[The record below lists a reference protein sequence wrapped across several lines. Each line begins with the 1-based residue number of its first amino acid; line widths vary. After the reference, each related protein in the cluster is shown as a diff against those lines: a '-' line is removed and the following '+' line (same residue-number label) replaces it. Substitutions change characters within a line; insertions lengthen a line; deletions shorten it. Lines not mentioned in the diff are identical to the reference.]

1 MVATKPRA
9 LPSPSAAAP
18 RIARPGA
25 EARPADHY
33 QPVAAAPQLPC
44 PATPVESL
52 PMPALTEPIEPSA
65 RALSVSEELWNA
77 AYDGLEAAE
86 AELVGS
92 YVKTLEQILGGETG
106 EPSPTDRLAEMKD
119 PIKRQKHMREL
130 VRRGQDRI
138 SNVSKIT
145 TKVGEIADFILSSK
159 GIVSL
164 TLQNV
169 PQAAPAALPWAGVC
183 LGLEILRKPAQA
195 TKSNLEGI
203 AHVISR
209 MDWYCALTELLL
221 NKTNIADG
229 NDFQAVL
236 CQLEGRIIELYK
248 ALLLYQMKSVRSY
261 YRNQGAR
268 FLRDIVC
275 LDDWES
281 DINLIKR
288 IETTLQ
294 ADAGQYYQ
302 EHAKI
307 SLNELVS
314 QANTLTTLLG
324 NIQQD
329 IQSFILQQKLAS
341 RDETESNCRKD
352 LRVVDPEDDMKRI
365 ENNKDELL
373 DDAYKWIFETS
384 EYIMFS
390 NWEDGGFESPQRQV
404 LWLKGYAGTGKTMLM
419 IGLIRQFSNQSA
431 ALAPALSFFF
441 CQGTDTKLN
450 NATAVLRSLIWL
462 LLLQQPHL
470 ISHLLQKYK
479 DSGASLFNDSNS
491 FYALSTVF
499 QNMLSDTRLS
509 PVYFAVDA
517 LDECSEGRVDLVK
530 LISTTLALSKK
541 VKWLLSS
548 RPEVDVLT
556 ELKTS
561 ETLVE
566 LDTQHLEVPVRVYIQ
581 HKLKI
586 LEGKKGYSNKI
597 LTDVSDIVHQRAGNT
612 FLWVALAFK
621 ALGRKH
627 GEYAVELIS
636 EMPPGL
642 SDLYRHMMTRIENSE
657 EIKPQD
663 CKKVL
668 KAACLAFRP
677 LRLSEL
683 TLVTGLSPSLT
694 KSAVEECGS
703 FVTITGETVNLI
715 HQSAKDYLRDKYNV
729 ELDPAG
735 VAEGHMNVIE
745 RSLNAISSLER
756 NIYKLD
762 FGFKLEDMTP
772 PNPDPLAP
780 LRYSCV
786 YWIDHLCSLDNETPG
801 CLKTLMMEM
810 LKFLKKGFLRW
821 LESLSLL
828 GKVEGGLLSMKKLVH
843 FVQSQTNVDS
853 TLVEFVKDADR
864 FFLSH
869 REIIE
874 HAPMQ
879 TYGSALVFSPTMSKV
894 RNQYWDERRP
904 LVEILVGAEEHWG
917 THQQTLEDNSWVNAI
932 AFSPDGKTLASASV
946 LGTIRLWDAVTGTR
960 RQTLGKHSSAVDAVA
975 FSPDGKALA
984 SGLRDGI
991 IQLWDVATSVCRQ
1004 TLEGHTTSVTAVV
1017 FSRDGK
1023 TLASASDDNTV
1034 QLWDTATGVRRQ
1046 TFQGHSRSVNA
1057 IAFSPDGKTLASAS
1071 EDMTIQLWDTVTG
1084 VSRRT
1089 LEGVDKFKTVAFSPN
1104 GNTLAS
1110 GFLSSWMIQLWDIA
1124 TGVCRQT
1131 LEGHTE
1137 GVNAVVFSPD
1147 GKTLASVSN
1156 DQTVRLWDITATPPN
1171 SRTFEGH
1178 IHSVYSAAF
1187 SPDGKILASASSDK
1201 TVRLWDITAI
1211 LPKSKTV
1218 EGHSGWITMLRF
1230 SPDGKMLA
1238 SAADDKIV
1246 RLWDT
1251 TATSPSNKTLGE
1263 YTGVIQATAFS
1274 PDGKM
1279 FALASTDRI
1288 VWLWDMTATSPSS
1301 KTLGE
1306 GPRGVNTIKFSPDG
1320 KFLQL
1325 TADKSVWYWD
1335 IVSGD
1340 CLEAIDTD
1348 TSIHPAMHGSF
1359 SGRDGPHVGNQPT
1372 DHSRPGQS
1380 HRTNHIYTVSTR
1392 SWIVLDG
1399 KDLLWLPVG
1408 CRPITGEQRTVLGSN
1423 VAIGNENGNVFIMRF
1438 LENC

>member
-1 MVATKPRA
+1 MPSKYSLKGRLKKEWEEAVGHRTASAAPTDHRPAESKEPAMVATKPRA

-25 EARPADHY
+25 EARPADRY
-33 QPVAAAPQLPC
+33 QPVAAASQLPC

-52 PMPALTEPIEPSA
+52 PMPALTEPIERSA

-404 LWLKGYAGTGKTMLM
+404 LWLKGHAGTGKTMLM
-419 IGLIRQFSNQSA
+419 IGLIRQFSNQPA

-627 GEYAVELIS
+627 GEYAIELIS

-762 FGFKLEDMTP
+762 FGFKPEDMTP

-904 LVEILVGAEEHWG
+904 LVEIIVGAEEHWG
-917 THQQTLEDNSWVNAI
+917 THKQTLEDNSWVNAI

-1004 TLEGHTTSVTAVV
+1004 TLEEHTTSVTAVV
-1017 FSRDGK
+1017 FSCDGK
-1023 TLASASDDNTV
+1023 TLASASDDN
-1034 QLWDTATGVRRQ
+1034 
-1046 TFQGHSRSVNA
+1046 
-1057 IAFSPDGKTLASAS
+1057 
-1071 EDMTIQLWDTVTG
+1071 
-1084 VSRRT
+1084 
-1089 LEGVDKFKTVAFSPN
+1089 
-1104 GNTLAS
+1104 
-1110 GFLSSWMIQLWDIA
+1110 
-1124 TGVCRQT
+1124 
-1131 LEGHTE
+1131 
-1137 GVNAVVFSPD
+1137 
-1147 GKTLASVSN
+1147 
-1156 DQTVRLWDITATPPN
+1156 TVRLWDITATPPN

-1263 YTGVIQATAFS
+1263 YTGGIQATAFS

-1348 TSIHPAMHGSF
+1348 TSIHPAMHGGF